1 MAVDMFLKISGI
13 DGESVDSKHEKWIEV
28 LSFSWGIA
36 DGSRATNQPGKLSKA
51 SKVTV
56 SDFSIMKTL
65 DKATPRLFHKC
76 CEGEHVADV
85 SLEVVRAGGEKQLEY
100 LKIKLTDVLISS
112 VSPAGSVG
120 NLPVESV
127 SFSFA
132 SSMISVADDKGVF
145 ESVGGCGATSFDQIK
160 ER

>member
-1 MAVDMFLKISGI
+1 MLLKIDGS
-13 DGESVDSKHEKWIEV
+13 DGESVASKHEKWIEV
-28 LSFSWGIA
+28 LSFSWGIS
-36 DGSRATNQPGKLSKA
+36 DGSRTANQPGKLS
-51 SKVTV
+51 SKTKVQV

-65 DKATPRLFHKC
+65 DKATPKLFHKC

-85 SLEVVRAGGEKQLEY
+85 SLEVMRTGGDKQQEY

-112 VSPAGSVG
+112 VSPAGSIG
-120 NLPVESV
+120 NLPVENV

-132 SSMISVADDKGVF
+132 SSMISVADEKGTF